1 MRPGST
7 SRSIRSLATRSPKR
21 LVIPRSSSFTALG
34 SVRAGRV
41 DDQVAG
47 DDLRLQVLD
56 LAVQLVRHLVLEVV
70 VRRQGHTTVL
80 QGAHVREIGR
90 ASCRERGR
98 DGGREGG
105 GKG

>member
-7 SRSIRSLATRSPKR
+7 SRSIRSLATRSPNR

-41 DDQVAG
+41 DHQVAG
-47 DDLRLQVLD
+47 DDLRRQVRD

-70 VRRQGHTTVL
+70 VRRQRHTAVL
-80 QGAHVREIGR
+80 QGAYAR
-90 ASCRERGR
+90 A
-98 DGGREGG
+98 GGALTVHRRLAGD
-105 GKG
+105 